1 MAIALGV
8 GVFIGVIPGT
18 GLIAAAVVATVLR
31 LNLPIT
37 VAGSCLTNPVTMPL
51 IYGVG
56 AVIGHRVFG
65 ENVGFQQMAK
75 FLLHTVVGTSLL
87 AVILGIAAYF
97 AALGFAFLIRCLR
110 QDSR

>member
-1 MAIALGV
+1 MATALGV

-18 GLIAAAVVATVLR
+18 GLIAAAVVAAILR

-51 IYGVG
+51 IYGAG
-56 AVIGHRVFG
+56 AMIGHRVFG

-75 FLLHTVVGTSLL
+75 FLLHTVVGTCVL
-87 AVILGIAAYF
+87 AVFLGIAAYLF
-97 AALGFAFLIRCLR
+97 AIGCVLLVR
-110 QDSR
+110 SRRRNIS